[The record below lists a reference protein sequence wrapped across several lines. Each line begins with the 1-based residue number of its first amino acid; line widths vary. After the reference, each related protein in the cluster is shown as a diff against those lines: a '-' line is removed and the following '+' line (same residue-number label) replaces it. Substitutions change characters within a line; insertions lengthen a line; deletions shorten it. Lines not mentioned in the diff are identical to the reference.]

1 MYAVSVSDLH
11 MSFHEKEV
19 LKGVELSVAHGE
31 SLVVL
36 GESGSGKSVLA
47 KVILGLMTPTS
58 GCVVVNGVD
67 VTGSRQ
73 GMKEFSVLFQNSALF
88 DSMAVWENVAFN
100 ARRKPGMGRTEGRKL
115 AESGL
120 EMVGLDASVMDMYPA
135 QLSGG
140 MKKRVALARAIIC
153 RSRIML
159 LDEPTSGLDPLI
171 SSLVSDIVV
180 KCHRTFKLTVISITH
195 DVGSAFKIADRIA
208 ILKDGKIIACE
219 KVADIRRSKDPY
231 VIKFMRLAS

>member
-19 LKGVELSVAHGE
+19 LKGVELNVARGE
-31 SLVVL
+31 SLVIL

-47 KVILGLMTPTS
+47 KVILGLMTPIS
-58 GCVVVNGVD
+58 GRVVVNGID

-88 DSMAVWENVAFN
+88 DSIAVWENVAFN
-100 ARRKPGMGRTEGRKL
+100 ARRRLGMSKIEARKL

-140 MKKRVALARAIIC
+140 MKKRVALARAIIG
-153 RSRIML
+153 RSHIML
-159 LDEPTSGLDPLI
+159 LDEPTSGLDPLM
-171 SSLVSDIVV
+171 SSLVSDMVI
-180 KCHRTFKLTVISITH
+180 KCHQKFKLTLISITH
-195 DVGSAFKIADRIA
+195 DVESAFKIADRIA
-208 ILKDGKIIACE
+208 ILKDGRIIVCE
-219 KVADIRRSKDPY
+219 QVADIKRSKDPY
-231 VIKFMRLAS
+231 VMKFMRLAS